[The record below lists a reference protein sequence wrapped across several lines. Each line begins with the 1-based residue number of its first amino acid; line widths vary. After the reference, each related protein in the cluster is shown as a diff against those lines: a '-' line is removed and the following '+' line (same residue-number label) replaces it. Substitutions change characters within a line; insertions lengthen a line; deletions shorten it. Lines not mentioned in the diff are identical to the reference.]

1 MKFII
6 IQRICTVLFILI
18 LLALFIFPSTYIQS
32 IYEQASTYTSSAI
45 GAAQNDDMPLAG
57 QYAADIVELLNTS
70 SNKIKRFVNHSVVN
84 EAMSEAI
91 IAQKMCLLDDKNAAV
106 AALIALQ
113 GALDS
118 LYEIEHFK
126 GNTLL

>member
-91 IAQKMCLLDDKNAAV
+91 TAQKMCLLDDKNAAV